1 MVNGLNPPAPAG
13 SKGDGARGKDVALSN
28 SNDDHNNDKNYSNG
42 SNCLVSLI
50 SSLRS
55 LSQF

>member
-28 SNDDHNNDKNYSNG
+28 SNNDDNNGNNDNKDNNDKNYSNG
-42 SNCLVSLI
+42 SNCL
-50 SSLRS
+50 
-55 LSQF
+55 